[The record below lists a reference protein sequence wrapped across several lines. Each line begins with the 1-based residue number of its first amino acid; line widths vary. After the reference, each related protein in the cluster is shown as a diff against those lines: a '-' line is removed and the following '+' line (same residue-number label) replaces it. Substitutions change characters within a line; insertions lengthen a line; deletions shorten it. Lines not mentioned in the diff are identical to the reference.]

1 MIIKGKLVRAM
12 RALIGYNLLAL
23 SRKTTNKVFIKPE
36 GMSLKLTTSLSQ
48 RLVLTPQLRQRIE
61 MLQMTTLELSD
72 LIQQQLLE
80 NPVLEEV
87 ATQEEARELA
97 EKILDHLAS
106 ADPGAAPDQPQIEA
120 SEPELGSPSS
130 NGSGD
135 SEVLSQTYAES
146 DGDAERGDGEPLA
159 SADLSE
165 DSVGDE
171 LVGEEAARDA
181 FEEIDFGREFQD
193 YLDPGYKTQEI
204 EYKEKDA
211 PTFEQFLTRAPSLA
225 DHLEWQL
232 HMSPIEGDVCD
243 AAISVIGNLD
253 ADGRLNATNE
263 EIAAMGGWTEEIV
276 EKARQAVMHL
286 DPIGCGA
293 RDVRECLLV
302 QLEVRGESDR
312 LAAGL
317 ISDHL
322 SDLQQHKLP
331 HLAKQIGSDVDTLLS
346 ELQFIRTLDPYPG
359 RRYSSEEPILISPEI
374 YIEKLD
380 EGDEDYVIYFSDD
393 GSPRLRVSQQYQQM
407 LGKSD
412 VSNETK
418 SFIREKMRSAV
429 DLLRNIEHR
438 RQTIYKVVESIVH
451 RQRDFLDKG
460 VQYIKPMMLKDI
472 AEDIGMHLSTVS
484 RVVNR
489 KYAHTPQGVIEL
501 RRFFTEGMMNEDGE
515 EVSTRIIKLKIKK
528 LIEEEDSHSPITDDQ
543 VVKILIKDG
552 IKLSRR
558 TVAKYRDQMSIPGS
572 RERRA
577 VV

>member
-1 MIIKGKLVRAM
+1 
-12 RALIGYNLLAL
+12 
-23 SRKTTNKVFIKPE
+23 
-36 GMSLKLTTSLSQ
+36 MSLKLTTSLSQ

-61 MLQMTTLELSD
+61 MLQMTSLELTD

-87 ATQEEARELA
+87 PSQEEVQELA
-97 EKILDHLAS
+97 EKVLDHLAS
-106 ADPGAAPDQPQIEA
+106 AESDTFEANAPEAGSAAT
-120 SEPELGSPSS
+120 

-135 SEVLSQTYAES
+135 ADVLSSLPAASNDGEI
-146 DGDAERGDGEPLA
+146 GDAIAGGDHEEAG
-159 SADLSE
+159 
-165 DSVGDE
+165 
-171 LVGEEAARDA
+171 GEEGSTDEAQRDA

-204 EYKEKDA
+204 EYKEDA
-211 PTFEQFLTRAPSLA
+211 PTFEQFLTKPPSLA
-225 DHLEWQL
+225 EHLEWQL
-232 HMSPIEGDVCD
+232 NMTTLEDDIRD
-243 AAISVIGNLD
+243 AAICVIGNLN
-253 ADGRLNATNE
+253 ADGRLNATDE
-263 EIAAMGGWTEEIV
+263 EIEEK
-276 EKARQAVMHL
+276 EKIPLEIIERARQVVMRL
-286 DPIGCGA
+286 DPVGCGA
-293 RDVRECLLV
+293 RDVKECLLV
-302 QLEVRGESDR
+302 QLEVLGETDR
-312 LAAGL
+312 LAARL
-317 ISDHL
+317 ISEHFA
-322 SDLQQHKLP
+322 DLQQHKLP
-331 HLAKQIGSDVDTLLS
+331 HLSKQIGIDVETLLE

-374 YIEKLD
+374 YIEKLEENDD
-380 EGDEDYVIYFSDD
+380 EYVIYFADD

-407 LGKSD
+407 LSQG

-438 RQTIYKVVESIVH
+438 RQTIYKVVESIVA
-451 RQRDFLDKG
+451 RQKDFLDHG
-460 VQYIKPMMLKDI
+460 VQYLKPMMLKDI

-501 RRFFTEGMMNEDGE
+501 RRFFTEGMLNEEGE
-515 EVSTRIIKLKIKK
+515 EISTRIIKLKIKK
-528 LIEEEDSHSPITDDQ
+528 LIEEEDSHNPITDDQ
-543 VVKILIKDG
+543 VVKILAKDG

-558 TVAKYRDQMSIPGS
+558 TVAKYRDQMQIPGS

>member
-1 MIIKGKLVRAM
+1 
-12 RALIGYNLLAL
+12 
-23 SRKTTNKVFIKPE
+23 
-36 GMSLKLTTSLSQ
+36 MSLKLTTSLSQ

-87 ATQEEARELA
+87 PSQEEVQELA
-97 EKILDHLAS
+97 EKVLDHLAS
-106 ADPGAAPDQPQIEA
+106 SDADASFGEAPEPGSAAT
-120 SEPELGSPSS
+120 

-135 SEVLSQTYAES
+135 A
-146 DGDAERGDGEPLA
+146 DALA
-159 SADLSE
+159 SAVPAEGEFHDTVATGE
-165 DSVGDE
+165 GAE
-171 LVGEEAARDA
+171 GEEGAVDEASHDA

-204 EYKEKDA
+204 EYKEDA
-211 PTFEQFLTRAPSLA
+211 PTFEQFLTRPPSLA
-225 DHLEWQL
+225 EHLEWQL
-232 HMSPIEGDVCD
+232 HMSTIDPELVDPAVC
-243 AAISVIGNLD
+243 VIGNLY

-263 EIAAMGGWTEEIV
+263 EMAAMENVSEEV
-276 EKARQAVMHL
+276 MEKARQAVMRL

-293 RDVRECLLV
+293 RDVKECLLV
-302 QLEVRGESDR
+302 QLEVRGETDR
-312 LAAGL
+312 LAVKL
-317 ISDHL
+317 ISEHFA
-322 SDLQQHKLP
+322 DLQQHKLP
-331 HLAKQIGSDVDTLLS
+331 HLSKQIGVDVEVLLE

-359 RRYSSEEPILISPEI
+359 RRYSSDEPILISPEI

-380 EGDEDYVIYFSDD
+380 ENDDEYIIYFADD
-393 GSPRLRVSQQYQQM
+393 GSPRLRVSAQYQQM
-407 LGKSD
+407 LSQG

-438 RQTIYKVVESIVH
+438 RQTIYKVVESIVQ
-451 RQRDFLDKG
+451 RQKDFLDHG
-460 VQYIKPMMLKDI
+460 VQHIKPMMLKDI

-501 RRFFTEGMMNEDGE
+501 RRFFTEGMLNEDGE
-515 EVSTRIIKLKIKK
+515 EISTRIIKLQIKK
-528 LIEEEDSHSPITDDQ
+528 LIEEEDSHNPITDDQ
-543 VVKILIKDG
+543 VVKILAKDG

-558 TVAKYRDQMSIPGS
+558 TVAKYRDQMQIPGS

>member
-1 MIIKGKLVRAM
+1 
-12 RALIGYNLLAL
+12 
-23 SRKTTNKVFIKPE
+23 
-36 GMSLKLTTSLSQ
+36 MSLKLTTSLSQ

-61 MLQMTTLELSD
+61 MLQMTTLELTD
-72 LIQQQLLE
+72 LIQQQILE

-87 ATQEEARELA
+87 ATQEEVGELA

-106 ADPGAAPDQPQIEA
+106 ADPTAAPEHTQIETA
-120 SEPELGSPSS
+120 EPDLGKLSP
-130 NGSGD
+130 NGSGELEALSAVYGEGESVE
-135 SEVLSQTYAES
+135 SEGHEGT
-146 DGDAERGDGEPLA
+146 
-159 SADLSE
+159 ADPSE

-171 LVGEEAARDA
+171 IVGEDVSRDA

-204 EYKEKDA
+204 EYKEDA
-211 PTFEQFLTRAPSLA
+211 PTFEQFLTKPPSLA

-232 HMSPIEGDVCD
+232 HMSPIEGDICE

-263 EIAAMGGWTEEIV
+263 EMAAMGNWTEETV

-286 DPIGCGA
+286 DPTGCGA

-302 QLEVRGESDR
+302 QLEMKGESDR
-312 LAAGL
+312 LAARL
-317 ISDHL
+317 ISENFA
-322 SDLQQHKLP
+322 DLQQHKLP
-331 HLAKQIGSDVDTLLS
+331 HLAKQIGSDVDTLLN

-380 EGDEDYVIYFSDD
+380 EDDDEYVIYFADD

-407 LGKSD
+407 LNKND
-412 VSNETK
+412 VNNETK

-451 RQRDFLDKG
+451 RQQEFLDHG
-460 VQYIKPMMLKDI
+460 VQHIKPMMLKDI

-515 EVSTRIIKLKIKK
+515 EISTRIIKLKIKK
-528 LIEEEDSHSPITDDQ
+528 LIEEEDSHNPITDDQ

>member
-1 MIIKGKLVRAM
+1 
-12 RALIGYNLLAL
+12 
-23 SRKTTNKVFIKPE
+23 
-36 GMSLKLTTSLSQ
+36 MSLKLTTSLSQ

-61 MLQMTTLELSD
+61 MLQMTSLELTD

-87 ATQEEARELA
+87 TTQEEARELA

-106 ADPGAAPDQPQIEA
+106 SDSEAPFEAVTPQA
-120 SEPELGSPSS
+120 SEAELGTPSS

-135 SEVLSQTYAES
+135 VDVLNAVGANAEGDFAES
-146 DGDAERGDGEPLA
+146 FEGEG
-159 SADLSE
+159 
-165 DSVGDE
+165 GDE
-171 LVGEEAARDA
+171 SIGEGAAEEGVTGETRDA

-204 EYKEKDA
+204 EYKEDG
-211 PTFEQFLTRAPSLA
+211 PTFEQFLTRPPSLA

-232 HMSPIEGDVCD
+232 HMSPIGEGVCET
-243 AAISVIGNLD
+243 AISVIGNLN
-253 ADGRLNATNE
+253 ADGRLHATNE
-263 EIAAMGGWTEEIV
+263 EIAAMGPWTEEMV
-276 EKARQAVMHL
+276 EHARQIVMRL
-286 DPIGCGA
+286 DPVGCGA
-293 RDVRECLLV
+293 RDVKECLLV
-302 QLEVRGESDR
+302 QLEVRNESDR
-312 LAAGL
+312 LATRL
-317 ISDHL
+317 ISEHL
-322 SDLQQHKLP
+322 QDLQQHKLP
-331 HLAKQIGSDVDTLLS
+331 HLSKQIGIDVDTLLA

-359 RRYSSEEPILISPEI
+359 RRYSSEEPILITPEI

-380 EGDEDYVIYFSDD
+380 ENDEEYIIYFADD

-407 LGKSD
+407 LSQGA

-438 RQTIYKVVESIVH
+438 RQTIYKVVESIVN
-451 RQRDFLDKG
+451 RQKEFLDHG
-460 VQYIKPMMLKDI
+460 VQYLKPMMLKDI

-501 RRFFTEGMMNEDGE
+501 RRFFTEGMLNEDGE
-515 EVSTRIIKLKIKK
+515 EISTRIIKLQIKK
-528 LIEEEDSHSPITDDQ
+528 LIEEEDSRNPITDDQ
-543 VVKILIKDG
+543 VVKILAKDG

-558 TVAKYRDQMSIPGS
+558 TVAKYRDQMQIPGS

>member
-1 MIIKGKLVRAM
+1 
-12 RALIGYNLLAL
+12 
-23 SRKTTNKVFIKPE
+23 
-36 GMSLKLTTSLSQ
+36 MSLKLTTSLSQ

-61 MLQMTTLELSD
+61 MLQMTTLELTD

-87 ATQEEARELA
+87 ASQEEVGELA
-97 EKILDHLAS
+97 EKILDHLAN
-106 ADPGAAPDQPQIEA
+106 ADPGAAPDPPQLEA
-120 SEPELGSPSS
+120 VEPELGSPSS
-130 NGSGD
+130 NGSGAAD
-135 SEVLSQTYAES
+135 VLAPTYAEGEGEGEGGETVS
-146 DGDAERGDGEPLA
+146 AEAGE
-159 SADLSE
+159 E
-165 DSVGDE
+165 GGGDE
-171 LVGEEAARDA
+171 TAGDESSRDA

-204 EYKEKDA
+204 EYKEDA
-211 PTFEQFLTRAPSLA
+211 PTFEQFLTRPPSLA

-232 HMSPIEGDVCD
+232 HMSPIEGEVVE

-263 EIAAMGGWTEEIV
+263 EIAAMGNWSEETV

-293 RDVRECLLV
+293 RDVKECLLV
-302 QLEVRGESDR
+302 QLEVKGETDR
-312 LAAGL
+312 LATAL

-322 SDLQQHKLP
+322 ADLQQHKLP
-331 HLAKQIGSDVDTLLS
+331 HLAKQIGSDVDTLLA

-359 RRYSSEEPILISPEI
+359 RRYSSEEPVLISPEI

-380 EGDEDYVIYFSDD
+380 EGDEEYVIYFSDD

-407 LGKSD
+407 LAKSD

-438 RQTIYKVVESIVH
+438 RQTIYKVVESIVR
-451 RQRDFLDKG
+451 RQKDFLDHG
-460 VQYIKPMMLKDI
+460 VQSIKPMMLKDI

-501 RRFFTEGMMNEDGE
+501 RRFFTEGMLNEDGE
-515 EVSTRIIKLKIKK
+515 EISTRIIKLKIKK

-543 VVKILIKDG
+543 VVKILVKDG

>member
-1 MIIKGKLVRAM
+1 
-12 RALIGYNLLAL
+12 
-23 SRKTTNKVFIKPE
+23 
-36 GMSLKLTTSLSQ
+36 MSLKLTTSLSQ

-61 MLQMTTLELSD
+61 MLQMTTLELTD
-72 LIQQQLLE
+72 LIQQQILE

-87 ATQEEARELA
+87 VTQEEVGELA

-106 ADPGAAPDQPQIEA
+106 ADPGAAPDEPQRLESI
-120 SEPELGSPSS
+120 EPEAGSPSS

-135 SEVLSQTYAES
+135 LDAISTYTES
-146 DGDAERGDGEPLA
+146 DGDGSEGEGHEVA

-171 LVGEEAARDA
+171 IVGEEGARDA

-204 EYKEKDA
+204 EYKEDA
-211 PTFEQFLTRAPSLA
+211 PTFEQFLTRPPSLA

-232 HMSPIEGDVCD
+232 HMSPIEGEICD

-253 ADGRLNATNE
+253 ADGRLNATNQ

-286 DPIGCGA
+286 DPVGCGA

-302 QLEVRGESDR
+302 QLEVKGESER
-312 LAAGL
+312 LAARL
-317 ISDHL
+317 IADHL
-322 SDLQQHKLP
+322 PDLQQHKLP
-331 HLAKQIGSDVDTLLS
+331 HLAKQISSDVDTLLN

-359 RRYSSEEPILISPEI
+359 RRYSAEEPILISPEI

-380 EGDEDYVIYFSDD
+380 EDDDEYVIYFADD

-407 LGKSD
+407 LGKTD

-451 RQRDFLDKG
+451 RQQEFLDHG

-515 EVSTRIIKLKIKK
+515 EISTRIIKLKIKK
-528 LIEEEDSHSPITDDQ
+528 LIEEEDSHNPITDDQ